1 MRKILFSWRLV
12 LILTLFTLLGGALSC
27 ASVETSPR
35 AWIDFPRDGAR
46 VSMDTPITVISH
58 AYAREGVAEV
68 MLSVNG
74 EPYRREALP
83 QPGVSITGTVSFTS
97 TTQLWLPQEPGV
109 YVLQVRAYD
118 TRGEVSNTATVA
130 VRVVGEVIPTATE
143 TPTSTP
149 TPISPPIETPTG
161 TVTVTPTVTPTSTLT
176 PTPTF
181 TPTPSV
187 TPTPIPS
194 AEVSFWVE
202 QDTITSGECTVLHWD
217 VEHATGVYLDGEG
230 VAGHATRQ
238 VCPTNTTT
246 YNLHVEAPSGTVDRS
261 VTVTVSAPVD
271 TTPPPAPTPQVP
283 ADGLALSCR
292 SSQTLAWLPVSD
304 PSGIL
309 GYYVKLEREVTP
321 GNWQSIGGWGPLSDK
336 QVNVPVDC
344 GLYYRWTV
352 RAQDGAGNYS
362 DWSGWSHFSVMLP

>member
-1 MRKILFSWRLV
+1 MRKTLFSWRLV
-12 LILTLFTLLGGALSC
+12 LILTLFTLLGGALGC
-27 ASVETSPR
+27 TAVETRPR

-46 VSMDTPITVISH
+46 VSMDTPITVVSH

-74 EPYRREALP
+74 EPYTRVAPLE
-83 QPGVSITGTVSFTS
+83 PGASFTEIR
-97 TTQLWLPQEPGV
+97 QEWIPEEPGDCL
-109 YVLQVRAYD
+109 LQIRAYD

-130 VRVVGEVIPTATE
+130 VRVVGEVIPIATE
-143 TPTSTP
+143 TPTSTS
-149 TPISPPIETPTG
+149 TPISPPTETPTL

-187 TPTPIPS
+187 TPTPIPP

-202 QDTITSGECTVLHWD
+202 QDTITSGECTVLHWG
-217 VEHATGVYLDGEG
+217 VEHATAVRLDDED
-230 VAGHATRQ
+230 VIGHDTRQ
-238 VCPTNTTT
+238 VCPTTTTT
-246 YNLHVEAPSGTVDRS
+246 YNLHVEAPSGDVDRS

-271 TTPPPAPTPQVP
+271 TDPPPAPSPQVP
-283 ADGLALSCR
+283 ADGLALPTCV

-321 GNWQSIGGWGPLSDK
+321 GVWQSVGGWVVSDK
-336 QVNVPVDC
+336 QVNVSVQC
-344 GLYYRWTV
+344 GVFYRWAV
-352 RAQDGAGNYS
+352 RAQDGAGNYG
-362 DWSGWSHFSVMLP
+362 DWSAWSHFSVPLP